1 MKLSSVLS
9 VVVCLAVTGAALG
22 QRQQLSV
29 GDRAPGLD
37 IETWVAGAEVAIKP
51 GNVYLVLFFDSLS
64 SIGNVSRGQQRAFP
78 RLARLYEEYS
88 TQGLIVVVISPESSD
103 RLASFVKQ
111 QRDFLGFT
119 VAVDRRSAT
128 RRAWVDQAQVGQL
141 PVGFIV
147 GHDARIMFIGHPADA
162 EFAGVLDRVIR
173 GRYDPALLEQAAP
186 MLTAARQARK
196 WKNWRLASRH
206 FDEVIRLDGRV
217 FAEVALERF
226 EMMIVDMKDPAAAY
240 AYAEGE
246 LIGGLFRKDADALR
260 QLASRIT
267 LNPKIKKEHRDLE
280 VAEGAAAR
288 ALKISGSAD
297 PKSLATMALVNFHQG
312 RIDAAIDLQAEAYF
326 VAQPRRKPGYRRVL
340 ISYRNAVAR
349 LPGSP

>member
-1 MKLSSVLS
+1 MRFGNVLIVALLLGLTS
-9 VVVCLAVTGAALG
+9 AALG
-22 QRQQLSV
+22 QRQKLSV

-37 IETWVAGAEVAIKP
+37 IDTWVKGEPVSIEKGKVYVVEFWATWCVPCRKSIPHLTQLQEQYRVDGLTILGISDEPSEKVSTFVRKQGDRMDYAVA
-51 GNVYLVLFFDSLS
+51 
-64 SIGNVSRGQQRAFP
+64 
-78 RLARLYEEYS
+78 
-88 TQGLIVVVISPESSD
+88 T
-103 RLASFVKQ
+103 
-111 QRDFLGFT
+111 
-119 VAVDRRSAT
+119 DRRNST
-128 RRAWVDQAQVGQL
+128 RRAWFDAAGMKGI
-141 PVGFIV
+141 PTAFIV
-147 GHDARIMFIGHPADA
+147 DRKSQLAYIGNPLD
-162 EFAGVLDRVIR
+162 EQFPVVLSQVIK
-173 GRYDPALLEQAAP
+173 GRYDPKLLEQAAP

-260 QLASRIT
+260 QLASKIT

-326 VAQPRRKPGYRRVL
+326 VARPRKKSDYERVL
-340 ISYRNAVAR
+340 ISYQNAVAR